1 MQRGRPWGKA
11 WDDLRC
17 KISVESVESPCIPS
31 VQSVQSVQAWLP
43 FCSQRGGLHRHTRDI
58 GMTLEYPGIP
68 WNGRS
73 SVPPMNSTRHQ
84 CAVRLSETLR
94 DPQRLSETRVQTWVS
109 IYSWSM
115 LIIHLDP
122 SLVTGG
128 TLTHPRWNLLKKIEP
143 WSVLKCHLGLC
154 ISGFLADLFLLI
166 QLLATNV
173 ACWTRSD
180 CVADSVLT
188 LCWLCADS
196 VLTWWT

>member
-1 MQRGRPWGKA
+1 MHSLCPICPGLAAFLLTTWRTAPTHTGHR
-11 WDDLRC
+11 DD
-17 KISVESVESPCIPS
+17 PGIP
-31 VQSVQSVQAWLP
+31 
-43 FCSQRGGLHRHTRDI
+43 RN
-58 GMTLEYPGIP
+58 TLEYPGMAGAP
-68 WNGRS
+68 C
-73 SVPPMNSTRHQ
+73 HQ
-84 CAVRLSETLR
+84 WILQDINVQSDSRRPSETLR

-128 TLTHPRWNLLKKIEP
+128 TLTHPRWNLLKKLEP

-188 LCWLCADS
+188 LCWLGGHKRRS
-196 VLTWWT
+196 GMPGIGWNLSPFVSY

>member
-1 MQRGRPWGKA
+1 MHSLCPICPGLAAFLLTTWRTAPTHTGHR
-11 WDDLRC
+11 DD
-17 KISVESVESPCIPS
+17 
-31 VQSVQSVQAWLP
+31 
-43 FCSQRGGLHRHTRDI
+43 
-58 GMTLEYPGIP
+58 PGIP

-188 LCWLCADS
+188 LCWLGGHKRRS
-196 VLTWWT
+196 GMPGIGWNLSPFVSY